1 MVGITQ
7 EENNTNISL
16 NNIKGW
22 YYYCFNSTL
31 YSGKPHN
38 YKNKQT
44 NSGVVN
50 KYITI
55 IFNTIKG
62 NLDFILD
69 DNNNI
74 IEGYNNIPLDKNI
87 FPAIL
92 LYDKYD
98 TIEINEY

>member
-1 MVGITQ
+1 MNSSSAAYPPT
-7 EENNTNISL
+7 T
-16 NNIKGW
+16 
-22 YYYCFNSTL
+22 FNSTL

-44 NSGVVN
+44 NSDKVN
-50 KYITI
+50 KYIII

-62 NLDFILD
+62 NLDFIID

-74 IEGYNNIPLDKNI
+74 IEGYNNIPLNKKI
-87 FPAIL
+87 YPAIL

>member
-22 YYYCFNSTL
+22 YFYCFNSTL

-38 YKNKQT
+38 YKNKKAT
-44 NSGVVN
+44 SDLVN
-50 KYITI
+50 KNINI
-55 IFNTIKG
+55 IFNAIKG

-69 DNNNI
+69 DNNK
-74 IEGYNNIPLDKNI
+74 IEGYTNIPLDKKI

-98 TIEINEY
+98 TVEINEY